1 MKYKGLTL
9 AEILT
14 ALAIIGVVSALTI
27 PTLAKS
33 YKNRVFANS
42 LQVSVA
48 NFEKAMHQMMSR
60 EGVDNLFD
68 TNAWQE
74 IVNNGTYSLNTH
86 SVAPDRNAFRDSISI
101 NLPIASVST
110 LHATWN
116 YNDLSGGND
125 ISRPNPQP
133 IVFTTENGVRYG
145 IQINTKRT
153 SINEATA
160 YSRRVTYLS
169 RAANYVIIDVNGDS
183 NPNREGR
190 DIFYYELSADGRLYP
205 IGSRE
210 QCGYTD
216 ILNGG
221 NQSYV
226 DPSTLCV
233 NNKDG
238 SFCAAYLAENNYNMD
253 Y

>member
-1 MKYKGLTL
+1 MKLKGLTL

-74 IVNNGTYSLNTH
+74 IVSNGTYTLNTN
-86 SVAPDRNAFRDSISI
+86 SAAADKNAFRDSISI
-101 NLPIASVST
+101 NLPIASVS
-110 LHATWN
+110 AVNAWN

-125 ISRPNPQP
+125 ISIPNPQP
-133 IVFTTENGVRYG
+133 VVFTTEKGVRYG
-145 IQINTKRT
+145 IQINTQRR
-153 SINEATA
+153 SINEVTA
-160 YSRRVTYLS
+160 YSRGVTYLS
-169 RAANYVIIDVNGDS
+169 RAANFVIIDVNGDS

-221 NQSYV
+221 IPSYE
-226 DPSTLCV
+226 DPRTLCID
-233 NNKDG
+233 NRDG

>member
-68 TNAWQE
+68 TKAWRASISGNNYVLNADSDDN
-74 IVNNGTYSLNTH
+74 VK
-86 SVAPDRNAFRDSISI
+86 NAFRDNLSI
-101 NLPIASVST
+101 NLPVSEVKSIYGQRNIKGIP
-110 LHATWN
+110 LPVV
-116 YNDLSGGND
+116 GN
-125 ISRPNPQP
+125 QP
-133 IVFTTENGVRYG
+133 IMFETENGVRYG
-145 IQINTKRT
+145 ILMNETRT
-153 SINEATA
+153 SLDEITA
-160 YSRRVTYLS
+160 YSRGTSYLS
-169 RAANYVIIDVNGDS
+169 RAALRIAIDVNGIAS
-183 NPNREGR
+183 PNRLGR

-205 IGSRE
+205 LNSRDASARVNK
-210 QCGYTD
+210 G
-216 ILNGG
+216 
-221 NQSYV
+221 YV
-226 DPSTLCV
+226 DPR
-233 NNKDG
+233 NNCTTVG
-238 SFCAAYLAENNYNMD
+238 NSCAAYLAENNYNMD

>member
-33 YKNRVFANS
+33 YKNRVFTNS

-68 TNAWQE
+68 TNAWRAS
-74 IVNNGTYSLNTH
+74 INGNNYVLNAN
-86 SVAPDRNAFRDSISI
+86 SADNVKNAFRDNLSI
-101 NLPIASVST
+101 NLPVSEVES
-110 LHATWN
+110 N
-116 YNDLSGGND
+116 YGQQNINGIPLAVVGD
-125 ISRPNPQP
+125 QP
-133 IVFTTENGVRYG
+133 IMFETENGVRYG
-145 IQINTKRT
+145 ILMNEIRT
-153 SINEATA
+153 SLDEIIA
-160 YSRRVTYLS
+160 YRRGTSYLS
-169 RAANYVIIDVNGDS
+169 RAALRIAIDVNGIAS
-183 NPNREGR
+183 PNRLGR

-205 IGSRE
+205 LNSRDASARANIG
-210 QCGYTD
+210 
-216 ILNGG
+216 
-221 NQSYV
+221 YV
-226 DPSTLCV
+226 DPRNDCTTV
-233 NNKDG
+233 GN
-238 SFCAAYLAENNYNMD
+238 FCAAYLAENNYNMD

>member
-1 MKYKGLTL
+1 MKLKGLTL

-68 TNAWQE
+68 TKAWQE
-74 IVNNGTYSLNTH
+74 IVSNGTYSLNTN
-86 SVAPDRNAFRDSISI
+86 SAAADKNAFRDNLSIHLPVSEVESNYGQQNI
-101 NLPIASVST
+101 NGLPLAVV
-110 LHATWN
+110 
-116 YNDLSGGND
+116 GN
-125 ISRPNPQP
+125 QP
-133 IVFTTENGVRYG
+133 IMFETENGVIYS
-145 IQINTKRT
+145 ILIDTTRT
-153 SINEATA
+153 SINEARA
-160 YSRRVTYLS
+160 YENNTSYLS
-169 RAANYVIIDVNGDS
+169 MAANSVNIDLNGGAG
-183 NPNREGR
+183 PNRLGR

-205 IGSRE
+205 RGGRD
-210 QCGYTD
+210 QCMHNALRT
-216 ILNGG
+216 N
-221 NQSYV
+221 SVSTYV
-226 DPSTLCV
+226 NPRNNCV
-233 NNKDG
+233 TTG
-238 SFCAAYLAENNYNMD
+238 FFCAAYLAENNYNMD